1 LRFYP
6 GDQDLIGNLLT
17 AQTATGAF
25 ADATETAKTRLA
37 VKRDVH
43 SLHEVAALHCKYADS
58 VRTMDW
64 PLAVKNLKYAVS
76 LLREAKELNPRFL
89 PVRLQLPI
97 ALEALTAYAQC
108 SDEIGTT
115 NELPLHVSD
124 RVFLAYLIARCLDG
138 LNAHQQCCDFCDGW
152 LKRIAEVQAT
162 NPVPRHNVV
171 SLERVRAVTIADGYC
186 IGHMQEGKRVM
197 VREAYEFFAHIV
209 HDTELREPGDFCYLA
224 RLHEWIEEY
233 DEAYTVLAEGESLSP
248 GYWEFA
254 FNRAAFRA
262 RAGDYRSAVGYAER
276 AAQLAPWNAQSW
288 LLLAKTLGG
297 VGNVTEAERANTR
310 AAEVRR
316 VRDELAGEIEK
327 V

>member
-1 LRFYP
+1 
-6 GDQDLIGNLLT
+6 
-17 AQTATGAF
+17 
-25 ADATETAKTRLA
+25 
-37 VKRDVH
+37 
-43 SLHEVAALHCKYADS
+43 
-58 VRTMDW
+58 
-64 PLAVKNLKYAVS
+64 
-76 LLREAKELNPRFL
+76 
-89 PVRLQLPI
+89 
-97 ALEALTAYAQC
+97 
-108 SDEIGTT
+108 
-115 NELPLHVSD
+115 
-124 RVFLAYLIARCLDG
+124 
-138 LNAHQQCCDFCDGW
+138 
-152 LKRIAEVQAT
+152 
-162 NPVPRHNVV
+162 
-171 SLERVRAVTIADGYC
+171 
-186 IGHMQEGKRVM
+186 MQEGKRVM